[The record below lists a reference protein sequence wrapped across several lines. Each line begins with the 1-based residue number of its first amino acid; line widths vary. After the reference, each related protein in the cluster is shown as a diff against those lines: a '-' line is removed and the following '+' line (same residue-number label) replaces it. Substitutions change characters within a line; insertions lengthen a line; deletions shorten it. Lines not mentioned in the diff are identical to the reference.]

1 MDRGRTIARRW
12 RRTVAHSGRQ
22 RADDLLAATVAAGQS
37 LRDAAKLVGI
47 GERTAARRWAEPAF
61 QRKVVALR
69 AAMVERA
76 LGRLSDAMS
85 AAAEQLRELLGA
97 RSEAVR
103 LGAARS
109 LLELGVKL
117 RESVELEQR
126 VSALEARRGEGHEIT
141 STYCET

>member
-1 MDRGRTIARRW
+1 
-12 RRTVAHSGRQ
+12 VAHTGRQ
-22 RADDLLAATVAAGQS
+22 RADDLLAAAVASGQT
-37 LRDAAKLVGI
+37 LRDASKLAGV

-61 QRKVVALR
+61 QRRVVALR

-85 AAAEQLRELLGA
+85 EAAEQLRELLGA

-109 LLELGVKL
+109 LLELGVK
-117 RESVELEQR
+117 
-126 VSALEARRGEGHEIT
+126 ARQGGGHENT
-141 STYCET
+141 STN